1 MLSQL
6 NFEGSQNLTVGSATK
21 CKQTKALNVLHRK
34 MKPIVRKPVKIPVS
48 REREGSTRA
57 PTQPNGQLSYKCK
70 HTLKMKIP

>member
-1 MLSQL
+1 
-6 NFEGSQNLTVGSATK
+6 
-21 CKQTKALNVLHRK
+21 

-70 HTLKMKIP
+70 HTSKMKMTEKKYMTEGGEPKMLFSFTLVLQL